1 MSDLTLVLQEI
12 GRGDAHA
19 SAKLLPL
26 VYDELRRMAASRM
39 AREAAG
45 HTLQAT
51 ALVHEAWLRLSGPG
65 DQAGPAWQN
74 RAHFFG
80 AASQA
85 MRRILIDKA
94 RQRSRLKRG
103 GGAQQRVELDELN
116 LAKAAPDEKLL
127 LIHEALNALEIE
139 NPERGRVVVMK
150 FFGGL
155 TNNQVAESLGI
166 SERTVN
172 RHWLCAR
179 TWLFLRLQKET

>member
-1 MSDLTLVLQEI
+1 M
-12 GRGDAHA
+12 
-19 SAKLLPL
+19 
-26 VYDELRRMAASRM
+26 
-39 AREAAG
+39 
-45 HTLQAT
+45 
-51 ALVHEAWLRLSGPG
+51 
-65 DQAGPAWQN
+65 
-74 RAHFFG
+74 
-80 AASQA
+80 
-85 MRRILIDKA
+85 IDKA